1 MYARFARK
9 FRGMLGIVGGVRTL
23 AWIATTWV
31 GGCGLFPNLGNLDSL
46 GGDASIDVAADSAG
60 PNGFSRGCGRRRRER
75 RAPVE
80 AGPCA
85 PTDASFAFVS
95 SMGNYDPNPTTSLSL
110 GTTGALVGDLVVIG
124 CDTQATAGA
133 ITLDAVTAKLA
144 PHVVGPVPDSTNVFE
159 EVIFWGVLASTPP
172 GGGAIAMT
180 ATAANTTPFLDCSIN
195 LYRGGTPSAAVV
207 VSTKETD
214 GVDASE
220 LVKSRPRRR
229 RRGRPRLLHCG
240 PLRVRRCSPVLA
252 VRAATGSSRGQPERD
267 ATSSPTPAGML
278 ATSLAACGSS
288 ASNWECLTIAM
299 CP

>member
-46 GGDASIDVAADSAG
+46 GGDASIDVAADSPVDSAG
-60 PNGFSRGCGRRRRER
+60 DAAVDAGSD
-75 RAPVE
+75 APVE

-110 GTTGALVGDLVVIG
+110 GTTGALAGDLVVIG

-180 ATAANTTPFLDCSIN
+180 ATPFLDCSIN

-207 VSTKETD
+207 STKETD

-220 LVKSRPRRR
+220 LVK
-229 RRGRPRLLHCG
+229 CG
-240 PLRVRRCSPVLA
+240 PVDAVAGGLAYYIA
-252 VRAATGSSRGQPERD
+252 VRYVCAGVPQSSPFVQRQDLEGNPNGD
-267 ATSSPTPAGML
+267 VVPTPAGML